1 MEQELIMLVFNSS
14 IEDEVMEELK
24 AAGMTCYT
32 KLPDAQGVG
41 KESSP
46 RLDSHVWPGTNTML
60 MICAPH
66 EKKEALRGAIVK
78 LKERHAEE
86 GVKAI
91 ILPVIDSI

>member
-14 IEDEVMEELK
+14 IEDEIMEALN

-32 KLPDAQGVG
+32 KVPKVQGVG
-41 KESSP
+41 IESQP

-60 MICAPH
+60 LICTPKETKELLLRAVR
-66 EKKEALRGAIVK
+66 EVKK
-78 LKERHAEE
+78 RHAEE